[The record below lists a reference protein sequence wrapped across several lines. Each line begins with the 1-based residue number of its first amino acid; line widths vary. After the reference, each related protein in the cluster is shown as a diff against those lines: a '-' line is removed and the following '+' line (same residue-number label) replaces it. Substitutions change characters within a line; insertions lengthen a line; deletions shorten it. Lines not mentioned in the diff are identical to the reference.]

1 MSSDNEKKRAIFYMV
16 MCALLWSTAG
26 IFIKLLPWNPIVIAG
41 GRSLISAGVFFLYMR
56 HENTPF
62 VINRASIIGGIATSA
77 TFTVFVVANKL
88 TTAANAIVLQYSAP
102 IFILILSTLF
112 YHQKFKKGDIITVGI
127 TMLGISL
134 FFFDELSGG
143 YLSGNILAIISGL
156 CFASM
161 FVITGNAN
169 VESRASGILLGHLIT
184 FTIGLPFMILS
195 DTSITTSNIMIIIAM
210 GIFQL
215 GIPYILYGMA
225 VRKCSPLTCSLI
237 SVIEPLVN
245 PIWVL
250 LFYGEKPGFFA
261 LIGGGIVISAVVS
274 WTIWSS
280 KQERKSQDNSDVT

>member
-62 VINRASIIGGIATSA
+62 VINRASILGGIATSA

-143 YLSGNILAIISGL
+143 YLAGNILAIISGL

-184 FTIGLPFMILS
+184 FTIALPFMILS

>member
-184 FTIGLPFMILS
+184 FTIGLPFMIL
-195 DTSITTSNIMIIIAM
+195 
-210 GIFQL
+210 
-215 GIPYILYGMA
+215 
-225 VRKCSPLTCSLI
+225 
-237 SVIEPLVN
+237 
-245 PIWVL
+245 
-250 LFYGEKPGFFA
+250 
-261 LIGGGIVISAVVS
+261 
-274 WTIWSS
+274 
-280 KQERKSQDNSDVT
+280 